1 MYFCCGGPA
10 DLAIL
15 PDLPTPPQSGFSH
28 LPPTPGGAALV
39 VAIGLHAGHWA
50 RADEARI
57 RSGAE
62 RSDAARAA
70 AAVCHRSFIVVDNFL
85 GAEEV
90 AAGVREGIQRLD
102 HAGALRR
109 GSQIQHDLRQDTLGD
124 ARTDCIGFLPPAVE
138 THRPRQM

>member
-1 MYFCCGGPA
+1 
-10 DLAIL
+10 
-15 PDLPTPPQSGFSH
+15 
-28 LPPTPGGAALV
+28 V

-57 RSGAE
+57 RAGAG
-62 RSDAARAA
+62 RPDATRAA
-70 AAVCHRSFIVVDNFL
+70 AAVCHRGFIVVDNFL

-109 GSQIQHDLRQDTLGD
+109 GIHIQHGLRQDTLGD
-124 ARTDCIGFLPPAVE
+124 ARTDCIGCLPLAVE